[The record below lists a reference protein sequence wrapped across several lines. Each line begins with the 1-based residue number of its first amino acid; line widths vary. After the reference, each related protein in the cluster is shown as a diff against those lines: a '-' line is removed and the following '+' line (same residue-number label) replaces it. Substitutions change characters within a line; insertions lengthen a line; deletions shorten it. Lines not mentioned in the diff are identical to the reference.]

1 MFQGL
6 DPVYVV
12 IIRSLRCWQRIG
24 LLVNMRAGPHFWC
37 GPADESRYS
46 ETTVQVQTLIS
57 VNVATVR
64 ERCIKEKLENLL

>member
-24 LLVNMRAGPHFWC
+24 LLVNMRAGPHFWFR
-37 GPADESRYS
+37 ADESRYS